1 MDQNQNNSNPN
12 WGFSVNLA
20 GLRAP
25 TGAAKIL
32 PEGYYKATLTDAYV
46 NTEKP
51 GRVIFKLTVSD
62 GEFVGT
68 VRTTGLNQPKSPTDN
83 VRYYWRGLLESS
95 GYTPAQIDAG
105 EVGMN
110 RALLVDRTVYFHYV
124 PGDKDAG
131 IYEEV
136 NFLPPSDWTMKASSF
151 AKAAATGGIN
161 GTASTT
167 PAAVVVAQNNAV
179 GSALSA
185 ALGGGGI
192 ASSPMVSVQAPSNGL
207 GGVDASAL
215 MSALGARR

>member
-25 TGAAKIL
+25 TGAAKLL

-46 NTEKP
+46 NNDKP
-51 GRVIFKLTVSD
+51 ARVIFKLTISD
-62 GEFVGT
+62 GEFVGS
-68 VRTTGLNQPKSPTDN
+68 VRTTGLNSPKSPTDN
-83 VRYYWRGLLESS
+83 VRYYWRGLLESA

-110 RALLVDRTVYFHYV
+110 RELLVNKTVHFHYV

-131 IYEEV
+131 IYEED
-136 NFLPPSDWTMKASSF
+136 NFLPPTDWTMKSTAF
-151 AKAAATGGIN
+151 ATAATNGGIN
-161 GTASTT
+161 G
-167 PAAVVVAQNNAV
+167 VAPQVMPMVQHQAV

-185 ALGGGGI
+185 ALGGGGGLT
-192 ASSPMVSVQAPSNGL
+192 PTPVVSVQAPTNGL
-207 GGVDASAL
+207 GGVDAGAL

>member
-1 MDQNQNNSNPN
+1 MDQNQNNANPN
-12 WGFSVNLA
+12 WGFNVNLA

-25 TGAAKIL
+25 TGAAKVL

-46 NTEKP
+46 NNDKP
-51 GRVIFKLTVSD
+51 NRVIFKLTISD
-62 GEFVGT
+62 GEFIGT
-68 VRTTGLNQPKSPTDN
+68 VRTTGLNTPKSPTDN
-83 VRYYWRGLLESS
+83 VRYYWRGLLESA

-110 RALLVDRTVYFHYV
+110 RALLVDKTVHFHYV

-136 NFLPPSDWTMKASSF
+136 NFLPPTDWGMKAAAF
-151 AKAAATGGIN
+151 AKAASNGAIN
-161 GTASTT
+161 GTVGTSTVNA
-167 PAAVVVAQNNAV
+167 PIQAQTV
-179 GSALSA
+179 GSALGA
-185 ALGGGGI
+185 ALGG
-192 ASSPMVSVQAPSNGL
+192 APAVTVSAPVNGL

>member
-46 NTEKP
+46 NNDKP
-51 GRVIFKLTVSD
+51 TRVIFKLTISD

-68 VRTTGLNQPKSPTDN
+68 VRTTGLNAPKSPTDN
-83 VRYYWRGLLESS
+83 VRYYWRGMLESA

-124 PGDKDAG
+124 PGDKEAG

-151 AKAAATGGIN
+151 AKAAASGGIN

-167 PAAVVVAQNNAV
+167 PSAVVVAQNNAV

-192 ASSPMVSVQAPSNGL
+192 ASGPMVSVQAPSNGL

>member
-83 VRYYWRGLLESS
+83 VRYYWRGMLESA